1 MDKHHPNGSP
11 RQQEVERQV
20 AQMLAESPHFRQLD
34 GATQA
39 SLKESLARITGYLAS
54 SGVPQGLAG
63 QLAPPS
69 LQQRL
74 SPQGGNRPA
83 QAAPNQA
90 APSAPAASTAPSQGA
105 TGRVG
110 DVTRATLNAI
120 NFPEFVA
127 SLIKGTFQAIVD
139 ASIQQ
144 MEAYAEL
151 LKNVATTVDRFM
163 GDNISEDVARDY
175 LADQHDGF
183 LVRDTTGGR
192 PRLRINPQRRSGE
205 EMPSFFKDL
214 GFESPDDIDD
224 DALEQVAVPAARR
237 SLAERR
243 QQTLATMVLMG
254 INRIVVDEGD
264 IKAKLQFHIDAS
276 ETTNLRF
283 DQQKTTVGNIARGG
297 SSPFTANGIMVNTT
311 SLNAQSDINVRTDLT
326 GEVRV
331 KFRSET
337 FPLERFADSIAI
349 QLINQNA
356 KVPQPAPAPGAA
368 PQPAPQQAPPAAP
381 PAAPPPAPPP
391 AATAPRP
398 PAAQSLDAAV
408 DPWAPEAAAQGGGYA
423 EY

>member
-1 MDKHHPNGSP
+1 
-11 RQQEVERQV
+11 
-20 AQMLAESPHFRQLD
+20 MLAESQSFRHLD

-39 SLKESLARITGYLAS
+39 ALKESLARVTGYLADNGAPS
-54 SGVPQGLAG
+54 GLAG
-63 QLAPPS
+63 QLAPPD
-69 LQQRL
+69 LQRRL
-74 SPQGGNRPA
+74 SPQGAADPA
-83 QAAPNQA
+83 PA
-90 APSAPAASTAPSQGA
+90 APSQPAPAPASTASPAPSQSA
-105 TGRVG
+105 VGRVG
-110 DVTRATLNAI
+110 DVSRATLNAI

-163 GDNISEDVARDY
+163 GDNVSEGVAQDY
-175 LADQHDGF
+175 LADQYDGF
-183 LVRDTTGGR
+183 LIRDTSAGR
-192 PRLRINPQRRSGE
+192 PKLRVNPQRKEGA

-214 GFESPDDIDD
+214 GFESPDEIDD
-224 DALEQVAVPAARR
+224 EAMDQVAVPAARR

-283 DQQKTTVGNIARGG
+283 DQQKTTAGNIARGG

-337 FPLERFADSIAI
+337 FPLERFADSAAI

-356 KVPQPAPAPGAA
+356 KVPQAAA
-368 PQPAPQQAPPAAP
+368 PQPGSQPTPTATPQPGPQSAPAAP
-381 PAAPPPAPPP
+381 PRPAAAPAPPP
-391 AATAPRP
+391 AA
-398 PAAQSLDAAV
+398 QSLNATV
-408 DPWAPEAAAQGGGYA
+408 DPWAPTRGDDA

>member
-1 MDKHHPNGSP
+1 MDRYHPNEAP
-11 RQQEVERQV
+11 RKPEVERQV
-20 AQMLAESPHFRQLD
+20 ERMLAESQSFSHLD

-39 SLKESLARITGYLAS
+39 ALKENLARITGYLADN
-54 SGVPQGLAG
+54 GAPPGLAG
-63 QLAPPS
+63 QLAPPD
-69 LQQRL
+69 LQRRL
-74 SPQGGNRPA
+74 SPQGA
-83 QAAPNQA
+83 AAPAPA
-90 APSAPAASTAPSQGA
+90 APSQPAPAATASPAPSQSA
-105 TGRVG
+105 VGRVG
-110 DVTRATLNAI
+110 DVSRATLSAI

-163 GDNISEDVARDY
+163 GDNISEGVAQDY
-175 LADQHDGF
+175 LADQYDGF
-183 LVRDTTGGR
+183 LIRDNSAGK
-192 PRLRINPQRRSGE
+192 PKLRVNPQRGNSD

-214 GFESPDDIDD
+214 GFESPDQIDD
-224 DALEQVAVPAARR
+224 EAMEQVAVPAARR

-283 DQQKTTVGNIARGG
+283 DQSKTTGGNIARSGN
-297 SSPFTANGIMVNTT
+297 SNFSANGIMVNTT

-337 FPLERFADSIAI
+337 FPLARFADSAAI

-356 KVPQPAPAPGAA
+356 RVPQPAPATTPQTESQSPPPPTA
-368 PQPAPQQAPPAAP
+368 PPVAPPAQE
-381 PAAPPPAPPP
+381 
-391 AATAPRP
+391 
-398 PAAQSLDAAV
+398 PAAQSLNAAV
-408 DPWAPEAAAQGGGYA
+408 DPWAPTRGDDAKY
-423 EY
+423 

>member
-1 MDKHHPNGSP
+1 
-11 RQQEVERQV
+11 
-20 AQMLAESPHFRQLD
+20 MLAESQSFRQLD
-34 GATQA
+34 GAMQA
-39 SLKESLARITGYLAS
+39 ALKESLARITGYLADNGAPS
-54 SGVPQGLAG
+54 GLAG
-63 QLAPPS
+63 QLAPPD
-69 LQQRL
+69 LQRRL
-74 SPQGGNRPA
+74 SPQGA
-83 QAAPNQA
+83 AAP
-90 APSAPAASTAPSQGA
+90 APAAPGQPASAATGSPAPSQSA
-105 TGRVG
+105 VGRVG
-110 DVTRATLNAI
+110 DVSRATLSAI
-120 NFPEFVA
+120 NFPEFIA

-151 LKNVATTVDRFM
+151 LRNVATTVDRFM
-163 GDNISEDVARDY
+163 GDNISEGVAQDY
-175 LADQHDGF
+175 LADQYDGF
-183 LVRDTTGGR
+183 LIRDTSAGK
-192 PRLRINPQRRSGE
+192 PKLRVNPQRQEGA

-214 GFESPDDIDD
+214 GFESPDEIDD
-224 DALEQVAVPAARR
+224 EAMEQVAVPAARR

-337 FPLERFADSIAI
+337 FPLERFADSVAI

-356 KVPQPAPAPGAA
+356 RVPQSTPTATPQPGSQPPPQA
-368 PQPAPQQAPPAAP
+368 PQPASQAAPQAPPKPAAP
-381 PAAPPPAPPP
+381 P
-391 AATAPRP
+391 TLP
-398 PAAQSLDAAV
+398 PAAQSLNTAA
-408 DPWAPEAAAQGGGYA
+408 DPWAPTRGDDA

>member
-1 MDKHHPNGSP
+1 MDRHHPHGPSKHHEVK
-11 RQQEVERQV
+11 RQVER
-20 AQMLAESPHFRQLD
+20 MLADSPSFRHLD
-34 GATQA
+34 GTTQA
-39 SLKESLARITGYLAS
+39 ALKESLARITGYLAN
-54 SGVPQGLAG
+54 GGAPQQWAG
-63 QLAPPS
+63 QLAPLD
-69 LQQRL
+69 LQRRL
-74 SPQGGNRPA
+74 TPQGAGGPA
-83 QAAPNQA
+83 PATPSQPTPPATA
-90 APSAPAASTAPSQGA
+90 APSQSAV
-105 TGRVG
+105 GRVG
-110 DVTRATLNAI
+110 DVSRATLNAI

-144 MEAYAEL
+144 MEAYADL

-163 GDNISEDVARDY
+163 GDNVSEGVARDY
-175 LADQHDGF
+175 LADQYDGF
-183 LVRDTTGGR
+183 LIRDTAGGK
-192 PRLRINPQRRSGE
+192 PKLRVNPQRQAGD

-214 GFESPDDIDD
+214 GFESPDQIDD
-224 DALEQVAVPAARR
+224 EALEQVAVPAARR

-311 SLNAQSDINVRTDLT
+311 SLNAQSDVNVRTDLT

-331 KFRSET
+331 KFRSEV
-337 FPLERFADSIAI
+337 FPLERFADSAAI

-356 KVPQPAPAPGAA
+356 RVPQPAPAAA
-368 PQPAPQQAPPAAP
+368 PPPGAPPA
-381 PAAPPPAPPP
+381 PPAPPP
-391 AATAPRP
+391 AATTASRP
-398 PAAQSLDAAV
+398 PTAQSLDAVV
-408 DPWAPEAAAQGGGYA
+408 DPWAPTRGKANA